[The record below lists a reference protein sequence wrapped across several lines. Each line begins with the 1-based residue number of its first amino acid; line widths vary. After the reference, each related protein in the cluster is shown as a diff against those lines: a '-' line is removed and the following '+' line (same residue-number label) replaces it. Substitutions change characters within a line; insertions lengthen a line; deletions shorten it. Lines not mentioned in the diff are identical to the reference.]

1 MEDFRVCKTPLIPF
15 DINTMTTLKTLNELS
30 MRKVYKNIFGE
41 VISKAKAEKLDDYHL
56 YYYEKDSDVLKEI
69 EFLSEDEI
77 YSINYYMSDDEN
89 EQQIINYLKEKSDLF
104 DIERRESAGNFII
117 ATNKMYSLA
126 VDEKPLIS
134 KTVFYEDDP
143 ENFICSQILDN
154 ETLKPVPERTTKC
167 WYDLDENGEKYAAIE
182 FSYQED
188 GKLEL
193 AIDKTPNPDNDMEWE
208 HYEYASFKDLQNRID
223 ADISYY
229 KTAALLPKTAEKEY

>member
-1 MEDFRVCKTPLIPF
+1 MK
-15 DINTMTTLKTLNELS
+15 
-30 MRKVYKNIFGE
+30 KVYKNIFGE

-69 EFLSEDEI
+69 EFLTEDEI
-77 YSINYYMSDDEN
+77 YSINYFMNREDDE
-89 EQQIINYLKEKSDLF
+89 EEVVNYLKEKSDLF
-104 DIERRESAGNFII
+104 DIEKRESAGDFII
-117 ATNKMYSLA
+117 TTNKIYSLA

-134 KTVFYEDDP
+134 KTVFYHNDP

-154 ETLKPVPERTTKC
+154 ETMQPIPERTTKC
-167 WYDLDENGEKYAAIE
+167 WYAADKNGEKYAAIE

-193 AIDKTPNPDNDMEWE
+193 AINKIPNPDNDLDWE
-208 HYEYASFKDLQNRID
+208 HYEYSTFKNLQSQID

-229 KTAALLPKTAEKEY
+229 KTAVLLPKTADKEK